1 VAVLL
6 IYCVTLITVV
16 LSHLCER
23 GLALRCDMV
32 ARIFINYR
40 REDSTATAG
49 RVHDRLGERFGRKTL
64 FMDVDHIPPGVDFV
78 THLNNQVAACDVFLA
93 IIGPNWLNIANE
105 KGERR
110 LDTADDFV
118 AIEIAAA
125 LARNI
130 RVIPVLVDGARMPKA
145 GELPKSLKP
154 LVRRQAFD
162 LRHTHFGRDADAL
175 IDKIGEAFGD
185 KPVRVDRWRVAAGIV
200 VALLFL
206 GGIGLFATGMPISLP
221 WTVQPD
227 TREHAEQVRLAAAQA
242 EEERKAKAAAETEA
256 SAKAAEQERLAAA
269 KAAAEAEA
277 KAKAEQAEQE
287 RLAAAKAAAEAEAR
301 RKSEEAERQRL
312 AALRSEEERRKQA
325 EAEARA
331 RYSTLMSQGHTAINN
346 GDYDRAIAAFSD
358 AMRLDPKNALA
369 FTNRGVAY
377 ERKGDMDRAIADYSE
392 AIRLDPNYAL
402 ASSNRGIAYARKGDN
417 DRAIADFNEAIRL
430 DPKNVL
436 AFANRG
442 IAFGKKGDT
451 DRAIADYNEAIR
463 LDPKNALAFANRG
476 IAFGKKGD
484 NDRAIADFNEAI
496 RLDPKNA
503 LAFFNRGI
511 AYGKKGD
518 NDRAITD
525 YSEAIRLNSNVAM
538 TFNNRGFLYFKKG
551 DTRRA
556 IADFDEAIRLDP
568 KSALAFCN
576 RGNAKLKIKET
587 SGNADI
593 AKARQLDAS
602 ICR

>member
-1 VAVLL
+1 
-6 IYCVTLITVV
+6 
-16 LSHLCER
+16 
-23 GLALRCDMV
+23 MV

-49 RVHDRLGERFGRKTL
+49 RVHDRLGQSFGRKTL

-93 IIGPNWLNIANE
+93 IIGPNWLNVANE
-105 KGERR
+105 KGDRR
-110 LDTADDFV
+110 LDAADDFV

-130 RVIPVLVDGARMPKA
+130 RVIPVLVDGAQMPKA

-154 LVRRQAFD
+154 LVRRQAID
-162 LRHTHFGRDADAL
+162 LRHTHFGRDAEAL
-175 IDKIGEAFGD
+175 VEKISEALGGR
-185 KPVRVDRWRVAAGIV
+185 PVRVGRWRVAAGV
-200 VALLFL
+200 VAALLLL
-206 GGIGLFATGMPISLP
+206 GWIGLFAIDMPLSLP
-221 WTVQPD
+221 WAVHPD
-227 TREHAEQVRLAAAQA
+227 TREQAEKERLAAVQA
-242 EEERKAKAAAETEA
+242 EEERKAKAAAEAEA
-256 SAKAAEQERLAAA
+256 SAKAEQAEKERLATVQAEEERKA

-277 KAKAEQAEQE
+277 SATAEQAEKE
-287 RLAAAKAAAEAEAR
+287 RLAAKV
-301 RKSEEAERQRL
+301 
-312 AALRSEEERRKQA
+312 EEERRKQA
-325 EAEARA
+325 EAQARA
-331 RYSTLMSQGHTAINN
+331 RYSTLMSQGHTDINN

-358 AMRLDPKNALA
+358 AMRLDPRSALA
-369 FTNRGVAY
+369 FANRGVAY
-377 ERKGDMDRAIADYSE
+377 ERKGDMDRAIADFSE

-430 DPKNVL
+430 DPKNVP

-442 IAFGKKGDT
+442 IAYGKKGDT

-503 LAFFNRGI
+503 LVFFNRGI

-518 NDRAITD
+518 YDRAIAD
-525 YSEAIRLNSNVAM
+525 YSDAIRLNPNVAM

>member
-1 VAVLL
+1 
-6 IYCVTLITVV
+6 
-16 LSHLCER
+16 
-23 GLALRCDMV
+23 MV

-49 RVHDRLGERFGRKTL
+49 RLHDRLGQSFGRKTL

-93 IIGPNWLNIANE
+93 IIGPNWLNTANE

-110 LDTADDFV
+110 LDAADDFV

-162 LRHTHFGRDADAL
+162 LRHTHFGRDAEAL
-175 IDKIGEAFGD
+175 VEKISEAIGD
-185 KPVRVDRWRVAAGIV
+185 KPVKVGRWRVAAGIV

-206 GGIGLFATGMPISLP
+206 GGIGLFATDMPISLP
-221 WTVQPD
+221 WAVQPD
-227 TREHAEQVRLAAAQA
+227 AREQA
-242 EEERKAKAAAETEA
+242 D
-256 SAKAAEQERLAAA
+256 QERLAAA
-269 KAAAEAEA
+269 H
-277 KAKAEQAEQE
+277 AEQE
-287 RLAAAKAAAEAEAR
+287 RKAKAAAEAEAR
-301 RKSEEAERQRL
+301 AKAEQAEKDRLAAAQAEQELKSKAAAEAEARRNSEEAEQQRL
-312 AALRSEEERRKQA
+312 AALRAEEERRKQA

-331 RYSTLMSQGHTAINN
+331 RYSTLMSQGQTDINN
-346 GDYDRAIAAFSD
+346 GDYDRAIEAFSD
-358 AMRLDPKNALA
+358 AMRLDPKSALA

-377 ERKGDMDRAIADYSE
+377 ERRGDMDRAIADFSE

-417 DRAIADFNEAIRL
+417 DRAIAD
-430 DPKNVL
+430 
-436 AFANRG
+436 
-442 IAFGKKGDT
+442 
-451 DRAIADYNEAIR
+451 YNEAIR
-463 LDPKNALAFANRG
+463 LDPKNALAFADRG
-476 IAFGKKGD
+476 IAYGKKGD

-496 RLDPKNA
+496 RLDPNHA
-503 LAFFNRGI
+503 LAFFDRGI

-518 NDRAITD
+518 NDRAIAD
-525 YSEAIRLNSNVAM
+525 YSEAIRLNSNIAM

-587 SGNADI
+587 GGNADI
-593 AKARQLDAS
+593 AKAKQLDAS

>member
-1 VAVLL
+1 
-6 IYCVTLITVV
+6 
-16 LSHLCER
+16 
-23 GLALRCDMV
+23 MV

-49 RVHDRLGERFGRKTL
+49 RVHDRLGQSFGRKTL

-93 IIGPNWLNIANE
+93 IIGPNWLNVTNE
-105 KGERR
+105 KGDRR
-110 LDTADDFV
+110 LEATDDFV

-125 LARNI
+125 LNRNI
-130 RVIPVLVDGARMPKA
+130 RVIPVLVDGARMPKV

-175 IDKIGEAFGD
+175 IEKISEALGG
-185 KPVRVDRWRVAAGIV
+185 KPVKVDRWRVAAGIV
-200 VALLFL
+200 VTRLFL
-206 GGIGLFATGMPISLP
+206 GGIGLFATDMPISLP
-221 WTVQPD
+221 WAVQPD
-227 TREHAEQVRLAAAQA
+227 TREQAEKERLAAVQA
-242 EEERKAKAAAETEA
+242 EEERK
-256 SAKAAEQERLAAA
+256 A

-287 RLAAAKAAAEAEAR
+287 RRAAAQAEQERNAKAAAEAEAR
-301 RKSEEAERQRL
+301 RKAEEAEQQRL
-312 AALRSEEERRKQA
+312 ATLREEEQRRKQA

-331 RYSTLMSQGHTAINN
+331 RYSTLMSQGQTNINN

-358 AMRLDPKNALA
+358 AMRLDPKSALA

-377 ERKGDMDRAIADYSE
+377 ERKGDMDRAIADFSE

-402 ASSNRGIAYARKGDN
+402 ASSDRGIAYARKGDN

-430 DPKNVL
+430 DPKHVL

-442 IAFGKKGDT
+442 IAYGKKGDT

-463 LDPKNALAFANRG
+463 FDPNY
-476 IAFGKKGD
+476 
-484 NDRAIADFNEAI
+484 
-496 RLDPKNA
+496 A

-518 NDRAITD
+518 YDRAIAD
-525 YSEAIRLNSNVAM
+525 YSDAIRLNPNVAM

-551 DTRRA
+551 ETHRA
-556 IADFDEAIRLDP
+556 ITDFDEAIRLDP

-587 SGNADI
+587 SGNADM